1 MTPIKVKIRFD
12 YVGRAKSGKLFSKN
26 NVEQLADNTRQQ
38 KVAKMRNVPMQGV
51 RIDDIDMSQDIY
63 TLVDDITGK
72 NVAYAPVVITFEA
85 DKMDEIIKFIVM
97 EEFRTIDIIEPT
109 ELLLAKGE
117 IEKLL
122 FVVSQEL
129 SDYREGLMRQL
140 DNWK

>member
-12 YVGRAKSGKLFSKN
+12 YVGRAKSGKLFGKN

-85 DKMDEIIKFIVM
+85 DKMDDIIKFIVM

-117 IEKLL
+117 VERLL

-129 SDYREGLMRQL
+129 SDYREGLKRQL